1 MLNKSGSLSPHTI
14 ISCGIKLLRI
24 LRIVLLKILTFSLTI
39 AFENAL
45 SQLNYLMARSGR
57 YLANKVEDI
66 QYVSSIFQKLS
77 GDEKLSIKVNK
88 RWWSI
93 WYGCRFFNYLLL
105 TKLRCCIFNCISF
118 VTGFFM
124 AIPNFWFGI

>member
-1 MLNKSGSLSPHTI
+1 MLWRKILYVAFFSLIKVFILLLNQGGSLSLHTI

-88 RWWSI
+88 R
-93 WYGCRFFNYLLL
+93 
-105 TKLRCCIFNCISF
+105 
-118 VTGFFM
+118 
-124 AIPNFWFGI
+124 